1 MTLRIAIVGPGRVG
15 RALGRQ
21 FVRAGAA
28 LLGFVGRATT
38 AGHAAARAGAAF
50 AGGGRA
56 LTYEE
61 LARAHVVV
69 FAVGDPELQ
78 EAIGRAAAAG
88 ARRCAL
94 WLHTSGRHDLA
105 VFDAVADAGIRRGAL
120 HPLLPFADADA
131 AAAALPGAL
140 ALATAGPRAERL
152 LQRVASLLGLRP
164 IAAGAQDRVLYHA
177 ACALAANGA
186 ASLFGAAERLLAAAG
201 GLGEADRRAIVRQ
214 LAATSVAACGTRG
227 PAAAL
232 SGPVRRGDAA
242 TIQEHLVAI
251 AREAP
256 GEQDLYRAA
265 MAGALV
271 LAREAGLAAA
281 AARQLASLL
290 GLDR

>member
-15 RALGRQ
+15 RAFGRQ

-56 LTYEE
+56 LGNED
-61 LARAHVVV
+61 LATAHVVV
-69 FAVGDPELQ
+69 FAVGDPDLP

-88 ARRCAL
+88 SRRCAL
-94 WLHTSGRHDLA
+94 WMHTSGRHDLA

-131 AAAALPGAL
+131 AAAALPGAM

-152 LQRVASLLGLRP
+152 LLRVAGLLGLRA
-164 IAAGAQDRVLYHA
+164 IRAGSQDRVLYHA
-177 ACALAANGA
+177 ACALAANGVA
-186 ASLFGAAERLLAAAG
+186 ALFGAAERLLVAAG

-214 LAATSVAACGTRG
+214 LAAASATACGDRG

-242 TIQEHLVAI
+242 TIEEHLAAVA
-251 AREAP
+251 RSAP
-256 GEQDLYRAA
+256 GEQDLYRAS
-265 MAGALV
+265 MAAALV
-271 LAREAGLAAA
+271 LARDAGLDAAA
-281 AARQLASLL
+281 AERLASLL
-290 GLDR
+290 GDDR